1 MGGLAFVRW
10 SFNANRLLRNRIER
24 LAFYASYLHQTV
36 EGEKAWKYLHLQTII
51 INSPSSL

>member
-1 MGGLAFVRW
+1 MRW
-10 SFNANRLLRNRIER
+10 SFNANRLLRNRLER
-24 LAFYASYLHQTV
+24 LAFYANYLHQTV